1 MRRFIL
7 PGVLLLAGLAGCE
20 GISGPRQR
28 RAEPPVQ
35 IDNPRL
41 SIAQQEALGRERLA
55 LPDPTNVLPGGKN
68 ANNDA
73 GLMPGP
79 VGR

>member
-20 GISGPRQR
+20 GTTGPFQNRGNLS
-28 RAEPPVQ
+28 Q

-41 SIAQQEALGRERLA
+41 SIPQQEALGRDRLA
-55 LPDPTNVLPGGKN
+55 LPDPTSILPGGKN

-79 VGR
+79 SGR

>member
-7 PGVLLLAGLAGCE
+7 PSVLLLACFAGCE
-20 GISGPRQR
+20 GVSGPRQH
-28 RAEPPVQ
+28 RADPTQ
-35 IDNPRL
+35 IDDPRL
-41 SIAQQEALGRERLA
+41 SIAQQEARGRDRLA
-55 LPDPTNVLPGGKN
+55 LPDPTSILPGGKN

>member
-7 PGVLLLAGLAGCE
+7 PGVLLLACFAGCQ
-20 GISGPRQR
+20 GVTGPFQN
-28 RAEPPVQ
+28 RANLSQ
-35 IDNPRL
+35 IDDPRY
-41 SIAQQEALGRERLA
+41 SIAQQEARGRDRLA
-55 LPDPTNVLPGGKN
+55 LPDPTSILPGGKN